1 MGKSFVLKDAAG
13 RPGGYLTQGMREICC
28 RADAQAQQAVLLFE
42 DGTAEE
48 RPLCGGQEARWPD
61 DGRMLRGGFVC
72 ADGRLLLAS
81 GEEARGAFERM
92 IIQKHAAREKTQP
105 RTETCQSQCE
115 NRRRSRMS
123 PRKRRAHGRSA
134 GGRRRPAGRRRNT
147 HRAAGRSRHKT
158 SRLTPGGLLFYV
170 NG

>member
-81 GEEARGAFERM
+81 EEEARGAFERM

-105 RTETCQSQCE
+105 RTKNVPEPVREQTQE
-115 NRRRSRMS
+115 PDVPAEAARAWPERRW
-123 PRKRRAHGRSA
+123 PPPPCWPQAEYAQGCWQEQA
-134 GGRRRPAGRRRNT
+134 
-147 HRAAGRSRHKT
+147 
-158 SRLTPGGLLFYV
+158 
-170 NG
+170 

>member
-13 RPGGYLTQGMREICC
+13 RPGGYLMQGMREICC
-28 RADAQAQQAVLLFE
+28 RAGAPAQHAVLLFE

-48 RPLCGGQEARWPD
+48 RTLCGGREARWPD

-72 ADGRLLLAS
+72 ADGRLLLAT

-105 RTETCQSQCE
+105 RTENVPEPVREQTQE
-115 NRRRSRMS
+115 PDVPAEAARAWPERRW
-123 PRKRRAHGRSA
+123 PPPPCWPQAEYAQGCWQEQA
-134 GGRRRPAGRRRNT
+134 
-147 HRAAGRSRHKT
+147 
-158 SRLTPGGLLFYV
+158 
-170 NG
+170 

>member
-105 RTETCQSQCE
+105 RTENVPEPVREQTQE
-115 NRRRSRMS
+115 PDVPAEAARAWPERRCPPPPCWPQAEYAQGRWQE
-123 PRKRRAHGRSA
+123 RA
-134 GGRRRPAGRRRNT
+134 
-147 HRAAGRSRHKT
+147 
-158 SRLTPGGLLFYV
+158 
-170 NG
+170 

>member
-81 GEEARGAFERM
+81 GDEARGAFERM

-105 RTETCQSQCE
+105 RTKNVPEPVREQTQE
-115 NRRRSRMS
+115 PDVPAEAARAWPERRW
-123 PRKRRAHGRSA
+123 PPPPCWPQAEYAQGCWQE
-134 GGRRRPAGRRRNT
+134 
-147 HRAAGRSRHKT
+147 
-158 SRLTPGGLLFYV
+158 
-170 NG
+170 

>member
-81 GEEARGAFERM
+81 GDEARGAFERM

-105 RTETCQSQCE
+105 RTKNVPEPVREQTQE
-115 NRRRSRMS
+115 PDAPAEAARAWPERRWPPPPCWPQAEYAQGRWQE
-123 PRKRRAHGRSA
+123 RA
-134 GGRRRPAGRRRNT
+134 
-147 HRAAGRSRHKT
+147 
-158 SRLTPGGLLFYV
+158 
-170 NG
+170 

>member
-13 RPGGYLTQGMREICC
+13 HPGGYLTQGMREICC

-105 RTETCQSQCE
+105 RTENVPEPVREQTQE
-115 NRRRSRMS
+115 PDVPAEAARAWPERRW
-123 PRKRRAHGRSA
+123 PPPPCWPQAEYAQGCWQE
-134 GGRRRPAGRRRNT
+134 
-147 HRAAGRSRHKT
+147 
-158 SRLTPGGLLFYV
+158 
-170 NG
+170 

>member
-13 RPGGYLTQGMREICC
+13 RPGGYLTQGMRKICC

-105 RTETCQSQCE
+105 RTENVPEPVREQTQE
-115 NRRRSRMS
+115 PDVPAEAARAWPERRW
-123 PRKRRAHGRSA
+123 PPPPYWPQAEYAQGCWQE
-134 GGRRRPAGRRRNT
+134 
-147 HRAAGRSRHKT
+147 
-158 SRLTPGGLLFYV
+158 
-170 NG
+170 

>member
-72 ADGRLLLAS
+72 ADGSLLLAS
-81 GEEARGAFERM
+81 GDEARGAFERM

-105 RTETCQSQCE
+105 RTKNVPEPVREQTQEPDVPAEASRAWPE
-115 NRRRSRMS
+115 RRW
-123 PRKRRAHGRSA
+123 PPPPCWPQAEYAQGCWQE
-134 GGRRRPAGRRRNT
+134 
-147 HRAAGRSRHKT
+147 
-158 SRLTPGGLLFYV
+158 
-170 NG
+170 

>member
-105 RTETCQSQCE
+105 RTKNVPEPVREQTQE
-115 NRRRSRMS
+115 PDVPAEAARAWPERRW
-123 PRKRRAHGRSA
+123 PPPPCWPQAEYAQGCWQE
-134 GGRRRPAGRRRNT
+134 
-147 HRAAGRSRHKT
+147 
-158 SRLTPGGLLFYV
+158 
-170 NG
+170 

>member
-105 RTETCQSQCE
+105 RTENVPGPVREQTQE
-115 NRRRSRMS
+115 PDVPAEAARAWPERRWPPPPCWPQAEYAQGRWQE
-123 PRKRRAHGRSA
+123 RA
-134 GGRRRPAGRRRNT
+134 
-147 HRAAGRSRHKT
+147 
-158 SRLTPGGLLFYV
+158 
-170 NG
+170 

>member
-105 RTETCQSQCE
+105 RTKNVPEPVREQTQE
-115 NRRRSRMS
+115 PDVPAEAARAWPERRW
-123 PRKRRAHGRSA
+123 PPPPCWPQAEYIQGRWQE
-134 GGRRRPAGRRRNT
+134 RT
-147 HRAAGRSRHKT
+147 
-158 SRLTPGGLLFYV
+158 
-170 NG
+170 

>member
-48 RPLCGGQEARWPD
+48 RPLCGGQEARGPD

-81 GEEARGAFERM
+81 GDEARGAFERM

-105 RTETCQSQCE
+105 RTKNVPEPVREQTQE
-115 NRRRSRMS
+115 PDAPAEAARAWPERRWPPPPCWPQAEYAQGRWQE
-123 PRKRRAHGRSA
+123 RA
-134 GGRRRPAGRRRNT
+134 
-147 HRAAGRSRHKT
+147 
-158 SRLTPGGLLFYV
+158 
-170 NG
+170 

>member
-81 GEEARGAFERM
+81 GDEARGAFERM

-105 RTETCQSQCE
+105 RTENVPEPVREQTQE
-115 NRRRSRMS
+115 PDVPAEAARAWPERRW
-123 PRKRRAHGRSA
+123 PPPPCWPQAEYAQGCWQERA
-134 GGRRRPAGRRRNT
+134 
-147 HRAAGRSRHKT
+147 
-158 SRLTPGGLLFYV
+158 
-170 NG
+170 

>member
-13 RPGGYLTQGMREICC
+13 RPGGYLTQGMREIYC

-105 RTETCQSQCE
+105 RTENVPEPVREQTQE
-115 NRRRSRMS
+115 PDVPAEAARAWPERRW
-123 PRKRRAHGRSA
+123 PPPPCWPQAEYAQGCWQEQA
-134 GGRRRPAGRRRNT
+134 
-147 HRAAGRSRHKT
+147 
-158 SRLTPGGLLFYV
+158 
-170 NG
+170 

>member
-81 GEEARGAFERM
+81 GDEARGAFERM

-105 RTETCQSQCE
+105 RTENVPGPVREQTQE
-115 NRRRSRMS
+115 PDVPAEAARAWPPRRW
-123 PRKRRAHGRSA
+123 PPPPCWPQAEYAQGCWQEQA
-134 GGRRRPAGRRRNT
+134 
-147 HRAAGRSRHKT
+147 
-158 SRLTPGGLLFYV
+158 
-170 NG
+170 

>member
-48 RPLCGGQEARWPD
+48 RPLCGGQEARWPY

-105 RTETCQSQCE
+105 RTENVPEPVREQTQE
-115 NRRRSRMS
+115 PDVPAEAARAWPERRW
-123 PRKRRAHGRSA
+123 PPPPCWPQAEYAQGCWQEQA
-134 GGRRRPAGRRRNT
+134 
-147 HRAAGRSRHKT
+147 
-158 SRLTPGGLLFYV
+158 
-170 NG
+170 

>member
-81 GEEARGAFERM
+81 GDEARGAFERM

-105 RTETCQSQCE
+105 RTENVPEPVREQTQE
-115 NRRRSRMS
+115 PDVPAEAARAWPERRW
-123 PRKRRAHGRSA
+123 PPPPCWPQAEYAQGCWQE
-134 GGRRRPAGRRRNT
+134 
-147 HRAAGRSRHKT
+147 
-158 SRLTPGGLLFYV
+158 
-170 NG
+170 

>member
-61 DGRMLRGGFVC
+61 DERMLRGGFVC

-105 RTETCQSQCE
+105 RTKNVPEPVREQTQEPDAPAEAACAWPE
-115 NRRRSRMS
+115 RRWPPPPCR
-123 PRKRRAHGRSA
+123 PQAEYAQGRWQE
-134 GGRRRPAGRRRNT
+134 R
-147 HRAAGRSRHKT
+147 
-158 SRLTPGGLLFYV
+158 V
-170 NG
+170 

>member
-81 GEEARGAFERM
+81 GDEARGAFERM

-105 RTETCQSQCE
+105 RTENVPEPVREQTQE
-115 NRRRSRMS
+115 PDVPAEAARAWPERRW
-123 PRKRRAHGRSA
+123 PPPPCWPQAEYAQGRWQE
-134 GGRRRPAGRRRNT
+134 RT
-147 HRAAGRSRHKT
+147 
-158 SRLTPGGLLFYV
+158 
-170 NG
+170 

>member
-105 RTETCQSQCE
+105 RTENVPEPVREQTQE
-115 NRRRSRMS
+115 PDVPAEAARAWPERRW
-123 PRKRRAHGRSA
+123 PPPPCWPQAEYAQGCWQE
-134 GGRRRPAGRRRNT
+134 
-147 HRAAGRSRHKT
+147 
-158 SRLTPGGLLFYV
+158 
-170 NG
+170 

>member
-105 RTETCQSQCE
+105 RTENVPGPVREQTQE
-115 NRRRSRMS
+115 PDVPAEAARAWPERRW
-123 PRKRRAHGRSA
+123 PPPPCWPQAEYAQGRWQE
-134 GGRRRPAGRRRNT
+134 RT
-147 HRAAGRSRHKT
+147 
-158 SRLTPGGLLFYV
+158 
-170 NG
+170 

>member
-105 RTETCQSQCE
+105 RTKNVPEPVRE
-115 NRRRSRMS
+115 
-123 PRKRRAHGRSA
+123 
-134 GGRRRPAGRRRNT
+134 
-147 HRAAGRSRHKT
+147 
-158 SRLTPGGLLFYV
+158 
-170 NG
+170 

>member
-81 GEEARGAFERM
+81 GDEARGAFERM

-105 RTETCQSQCE
+105 RTKNVPEPVREQTQE
-115 NRRRSRMS
+115 PDVPAEAARAWPERRW
-123 PRKRRAHGRSA
+123 PPPPCWPQAEYAQGRWQE
-134 GGRRRPAGRRRNT
+134 RT
-147 HRAAGRSRHKT
+147 
-158 SRLTPGGLLFYV
+158 
-170 NG
+170 

>member
-81 GEEARGAFERM
+81 GDEARGAFERM

-105 RTETCQSQCE
+105 RTENVPEPVREQTQE
-115 NRRRSRMS
+115 PDVPAEAARAWPERRW
-123 PRKRRAHGRSA
+123 PPPPCWPQAEYIQGRWQE
-134 GGRRRPAGRRRNT
+134 RT
-147 HRAAGRSRHKT
+147 
-158 SRLTPGGLLFYV
+158 
-170 NG
+170 

>member
-105 RTETCQSQCE
+105 RTENVPEPVREQTQE
-115 NRRRSRMS
+115 PDVPAEAARAWPERRWPPPPCWPQAEYAQGRWQE
-123 PRKRRAHGRSA
+123 RA
-134 GGRRRPAGRRRNT
+134 
-147 HRAAGRSRHKT
+147 
-158 SRLTPGGLLFYV
+158 
-170 NG
+170 